1 MFLKKLKISVNQT
14 LKKRKKI
21 KVGKK
26 GNKIIRAAE
35 WVDQELMDNIKLR
48 MKLNRSWRFSRKGNL
63 PPIVQEEFKQKY
75 ESQRRITSALA
86 GKKKS
91 EWEKRKIEET
101 WKDGKVFWG
110 MIREL
115 LGKNKEE
122 EEAYIYT
129 DEGERKEIMEIPEK
143 FIGSWLINIYQKATR
158 PDFSFWHGKEGLMEK
173 MLNEEK
179 EGNSDIM
186 KFPTIEEKE
195 FTSAINKMKN
205 GKASGIDGIS
215 TEIMKFLIKDEDIKN
230 YALKCFN
237 NAIKEQINED
247 WLISKT
253 KMIPKNKRPKI
264 LEHRP
269 IAVTVNSS

>member
-1 MFLKKLKISVNQT
+1 M
-14 LKKRKKI
+14 
-21 KVGKK
+21 
-26 GNKIIRAAE
+26 
-35 WVDQELMDNIKLR
+35 
-48 MKLNRSWRFSRKGNL
+48 

-75 ESQRRITSALA
+75 ESQKKLTSAMV

-91 EWEKRKIEET
+91 EWERRKIEET

-143 FIGSWLINIYQKATR
+143 FIGSWLINIYQKSTR
-158 PDFSFWHGKEGLMEK
+158 PDFSFWHGKGGVMEK
-173 MLNEEK
+173 MLKEEK
-179 EGNSDIM
+179 EGNSEIM
-186 KFPTIEEKE
+186 KFSIIEERE
-195 FTSAINKMKN
+195 FTNAINKMKN

-215 TEIMKFLIKDEDIKN
+215 TEIMKFLIKDEEIRK

-237 NAIKEQINED
+237 NALKEQINED
-247 WLISKT
+247 
-253 KMIPKNKRPKI
+253 
-264 LEHRP
+264 
-269 IAVTVNSS
+269 